1 VSARTKVRISTGI
14 ALLESAEAMPSKKNL
29 RFMGL
34 MVLAVCVIAAAQVKH
49 PVMIEKISVIGEN
62 PFRLQILTSA
72 ALTPE
77 VQMVSSPERLVIDLP
92 NSLPRAALQK
102 ITVNRG
108 EVISVRTSLYS
119 RKPPVTRVV
128 VDLNTPQWYR
138 VVPDGS
144 GLLISL
150 GGESQGAEAAPSTV
164 GWVSTKS
171 PTGAREQTI
180 RAQAPVAVV
189 KTVSLP
195 VRRPPTI
202 HGVSVQFSN
211 GSLSVHCNNAT
222 LSEVLFQ
229 IQKVTGAEI
238 AIPSGTE
245 QQKVA
250 GDFGPGTAS
259 EVLSDL
265 LNGSGL
271 NFVVVGSEADPN
283 MLRSVILSRKEA
295 GADTPGAF
303 AQQFTP
309 TTAQN
314 VDTDNSEPM
323 TPVPQEAPAEQP
335 LPPDNGPPTDG
346 GPPADPPPTI

>member
-1 VSARTKVRISTGI
+1 
-14 ALLESAEAMPSKKNL
+14 
-29 RFMGL
+29 L
-34 MVLAVCVIAAAQVKH
+34 MVAAVCVTATAQVKH
-49 PVMIEKISVIGEN
+49 PAVIEKISVIGEN
-62 PFRLQILTSA
+62 PFRLQIHTGA

-92 NSLPRAALQK
+92 NSLPGATLRK
-102 ITVNRG
+102 ITINRG
-108 EVISVRTSLYS
+108 EVISVRASLYS
-119 RKPPVTRVV
+119 HKPPVTRVV

-150 GGESQGAEAAPSTV
+150 GGQSQGAEAAPSTV

-189 KTVSLP
+189 RTVSLP
-195 VRRPPTI
+195 IRHPPTI
-202 HGVSVQFSN
+202 NGVSVQFAN
-211 GSLSVHCNNAT
+211 GSLSIHCTNAT

-245 QQKVA
+245 QQRVA

-265 LNGSGL
+265 LNGSGM

-295 GADTPGAF
+295 GADEPGAF
-303 AQQFTP
+303 AAQFTP
-309 TTAQN
+309 ATAQN
-314 VDTDNSEPM
+314 IDTDNSEP
-323 TPVPQEAPAEQP
+323 TAPVPQEAPPEQP
-335 LPPDNGPPTDG
+335 LPPDNGPP
-346 GPPADPPPTI
+346 ADPPPTM

>member
-1 VSARTKVRISTGI
+1 
-14 ALLESAEAMPSKKNL
+14 MPSKKSL
-29 RFMGL
+29 RIFVEL
-34 MVLAVCVIAAAQVKH
+34 MVAAVCVTATAQGKH
-49 PVMIEKISVIGEN
+49 PAVIEKISVIGEN
-62 PFRLQILTSA
+62 PFRLQIHTSA

-92 NSLPRAALQK
+92 NSLPAAALRK
-102 ITVNRG
+102 ITINRG
-108 EVISVRTSLYS
+108 EVISVRASLYS
-119 RKPPVTRVV
+119 QKPPVTRVV
-128 VDLNTPQWYR
+128 VDLNAPQWYR

-150 GGESQGAEAAPSTV
+150 GGQSQGAEAAPSTV

-171 PTGAREQTI
+171 PTGTREQTI
-180 RAQAPVAVV
+180 RAQVPVAVV

-202 HGVSVQFSN
+202 NGVSVQFAN
-211 GSLSVHCNNAT
+211 GSLSMHCNNAT

-245 QQKVA
+245 QQRVA

-265 LNGSGL
+265 LNGSGM

-283 MLRSVILSRKEA
+283 MLRSVILSRKEG
-295 GADTPGAF
+295 GADAPAAF
-303 AQQFTP
+303 EQQFTP
-309 TTAQN
+309 ATAQN
-314 VDTDNSEPM
+314 IDTDNTEP
-323 TPVPQEAPAEQP
+323 TAPVPQEAPPEQP
-335 LPPDNGPPTDG
+335 LPPDNGPPAE
-346 GPPADPPPTI
+346 GPPADPPPTM

>member
-1 VSARTKVRISTGI
+1 MRISTGI
-14 ALLESAEAMPSKKNL
+14 ALLESAQAMPSKKNL
-29 RFMGL
+29 FTGL
-34 MVLAVCVIAAAQVKH
+34 MALALCLAAGAQTKH
-49 PVMIEKISVIGEN
+49 PVVIEKISVLGEN
-62 PFRLQILTSA
+62 PFRLQIHTSA

-92 NSLPRAALQK
+92 NSVPGAALRK
-102 ITVNRG
+102 INVNRG
-108 EVISVRTSLYS
+108 EVIAVRASVYS
-119 RKPPVTRVV
+119 QKPPVTRVV

-144 GLLISL
+144 GLLISV
-150 GGESQGAEAAPSTV
+150 GGQSQGAEAAPSTV

-171 PTGAREQTI
+171 LNGAREQTI
-180 RAQAPVAVV
+180 RAQPPVAVV

-202 HGVSVQFSN
+202 NGVSVQFAN
-211 GSLSVHCNNAT
+211 GALSIRCNNAT

-245 QQKVA
+245 QQRVA

-271 NFVVVGSEADPN
+271 NFVVVGSESDPN
-283 MLRSVILSRKEA
+283 MLRSVILSRNGG
-295 GADTPGAF
+295 GADAPAAF
-303 AQQFTP
+303 DQQFTP
-309 TTAQN
+309 AAAQN
-314 VDTDNSEPM
+314 IDTDNTEPAA
-323 TPVPQEAPAEQP
+323 PVPQEAPPEQP
-335 LPPDNGPPTDG
+335 LPPDNGPP
-346 GPPADPPPTI
+346 ADPPPTM

>member
-1 VSARTKVRISTGI
+1 MQISTGI
-14 ALLESAEAMPSKKNL
+14 ALLESAQAMPSKTSL
-29 RFMGL
+29 RTFVGL
-34 MVLAVCVIAAAQVKH
+34 MVAAVCVTATAQVKH
-49 PVMIEKISVIGEN
+49 PAVIEKISVIGEN
-62 PFRLQILTSA
+62 PFRLQIHTSA

-92 NSLPRAALQK
+92 NSLPGAALRK
-102 ITVNRG
+102 ITINRG
-108 EVISVRTSLYS
+108 EVISVRASFYS
-119 RKPPVTRVV
+119 QKPPVTRVV

-138 VVPDGS
+138 VVPDAS

-150 GGESQGAEAAPSTV
+150 GGQSQGAEAAPSTV

-171 PTGAREQTI
+171 PNGAREQTI

-202 HGVSVQFSN
+202 NGVSVQFAN
-211 GSLSVHCNNAT
+211 GSLSIHCTNAT

-245 QQKVA
+245 QQRVA

-265 LNGSGL
+265 LNGSGM

-283 MLRSVILSRKEA
+283 MLRSVILSRKE
-295 GADTPGAF
+295 GSADEPGAF

-309 TTAQN
+309 ATAQN
-314 VDTDNSEPM
+314 IDTDNSEP
-323 TPVPQEAPAEQP
+323 TAPVPQEAPPEQP
-335 LPPDNGPPTDG
+335 LPPDNGPP
-346 GPPADPPPTI
+346 ADPPPTM